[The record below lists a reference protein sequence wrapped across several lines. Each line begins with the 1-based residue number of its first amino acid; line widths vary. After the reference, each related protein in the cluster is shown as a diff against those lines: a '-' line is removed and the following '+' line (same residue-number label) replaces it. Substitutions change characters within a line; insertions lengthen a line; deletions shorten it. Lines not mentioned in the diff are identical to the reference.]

1 MADTTLRY
9 IDIDQDTRVG
19 YNYIKQQYYVRNKE
33 YYTYRNTVEEIIQVL
48 NAIDVDT
55 TTEEVNINTLSA
67 LKTAI
72 EYLHTVSYTLQDTGA
87 YIHTLQFND
96 FDQYPLTIDCEKA
109 KLYIMNSTVIYDLT
123 LNESPRNVRIPRI
136 LAFYK
141 DTLGLQISTKDMR
154 YFYSLLVSYYYPT
167 CYNQITLNTD
177 TNEYFYNNKFM
188 FSNYSNTS
196 DITYQCTYNPNN
208 NAANT
213 TVGYV
218 ISTDTSTNR
227 IELSAPITMEDLHDY
242 TKVIIKGATTY
253 TEETDTTYSADGEY
267 TITDMGTNTLK
278 VAETIPYSY
287 EFPYKECYVVSDR
300 KTISS
305 MKRDTRTITLTG
317 TPTDIFVGD
326 IILVSGATVDGEYED
341 ISCNGSY
348 TVESISD
355 KTITVEEEI
364 PTDFTGEGAIL
375 IKEIFVG
382 YINSIS
388 NKVITLTENTD
399 LTLTNAT
406 IMVHSINN
414 GITTIENFIGNN
426 TPNTNTITITGDIE
440 DYTPNY
446 PQLQIPIPTGNAE
459 VLIDIT
465 YVGEDSQSLLPIG
478 EFMVDNFKQCKQYIN
493 TYVGL
498 IKGLTTLTDATK
510 DRMYQK
516 VEEEIPLTSVNDYTT
531 SEIGDKISC
540 SISTMKFK
548 GIYSEIYSD
557 QI

>member
-1 MADTTLRY
+1 MTDTTLRY

-141 DTLGLQISTKDMR
+141 DTLGLQIDKEDMY

-177 TNEYFYNNKFM
+177 TNEYFYNNKFI

-196 DITYQCTYNPNN
+196 DITYQCTYNSNN
-208 NAANT
+208 NAENT

-278 VAETIPYSY
+278 VAEAIPYSY

-305 MKRDTRTITLTG
+305 MKRDTRTITLTE

-446 PQLQIPIPTGNAE
+446 PQLQIPIPTGNTE

-498 IKGLTTLTDATK
+498 IKGLTTLTDTTK

-516 VEEEIPLTSVNDYTT
+516 VKEEIPLTSVNDYTT
-531 SEIGDKISC
+531 SEVGDKISC
-540 SISTMKFK
+540 SINTMKFK
-548 GIYSEIYSD
+548 GIYSENYSD
-557 QI
+557 

>member
-1 MADTTLRY
+1 MTDTTLRY

-141 DTLGLQISTKDMR
+141 DTLGLQISTEDMR

-177 TNEYFYNNKFM
+177 TNEYFYNNKFI

-208 NAANT
+208 NAENT

-242 TKVIIKGATTY
+242 TKVIIKGATTVD
-253 TEETDTTYSADGEY
+253 EETDTAYSADGEY

-305 MKRDTRTITLTG
+305 MKRDTRTITLTE

-406 IMVHSINN
+406 IMIHSINN
-414 GITTIENFIGNN
+414 GITTIENFTGNN

-446 PQLQIPIPTGNAE
+446 PQLQIPVPTGNTE

-498 IKGLTTLTDATK
+498 IKGLTTLTDTTK

-531 SEIGDKISC
+531 SEVGDKISC

-548 GIYSEIYSD
+548 GIYSENYSD
-557 QI
+557 

>member
-1 MADTTLRY
+1 MTNTTLRY

-33 YYTYRNTVEEIIQVL
+33 YYTYRNTVEEIIDVL

-55 TTEEVNINTLSA
+55 TTEEVNINTITA
-67 LKTAI
+67 LKTSI
-72 EYLHTVSYTLQDTGA
+72 EYLHTVSFTLQDTGA
-87 YIHTLQFND
+87 YIHTIQFND

-109 KLYIMNSTVIYDLT
+109 KLYIMNSTVIYDLK

-141 DTLGLQISTKDMR
+141 DTLGLQILKEDMY

-167 CYNQITLNTD
+167 WYNQIALNTSTD
-177 TNEYFYNNKFM
+177 EYFYNNKFL
-188 FSNYSNTS
+188 FSNYSNTA
-196 DITYQCTYNPNN
+196 DIACQCTYNPNN
-208 NAANT
+208 TAENT

-218 ISTDTSTNR
+218 VSTDTSANR

-242 TKVIIKGATTY
+242 TEVIIKGATTVD
-253 TEETDTTYSADGEY
+253 EETDTTYSADGEY

-287 EFPYKECYVVSDR
+287 EFPYKECYVMSDQR
-300 KTISS
+300 AITK
-305 MKRDTRTITLTG
+305 MERDNRTITLAT

-326 IILVSGATVDGEYED
+326 IVIVSGAVVDGAYED

-348 TVESISD
+348 TVESISN

-375 IKEIFVG
+375 IKEVFVG
-382 YINSIS
+382 YINNIS
-388 NKVITLTENTD
+388 NNVITLTENTD
-399 LTLTNAT
+399 ITLTNAT
-406 IMVHSINN
+406 IMIHTISN
-414 GITTIENFIGNN
+414 GITTIENFTGSN
-426 TPNTNTITITGDIE
+426 TPNTNTITVTGNIE

-459 VLIDIT
+459 VLIDVT
-465 YVGEDSQSLLPIG
+465 YVGEDSKSLLPIG
-478 EFMVDNFKQCKQYIN
+478 EFMVDNFQQCKQYIDI
-493 TYVGL
+493 YYGF
-498 IKGLTTLTDATK
+498 IKGLKELSDTTK
-510 DRMYQK
+510 ENMYQK
-516 VEEEIPLTSVNDYTT
+516 VTDMELTPIEDLTTVDRSDTIECSVEY
-531 SEIGDKISC
+531 
-540 SISTMKFK
+540 MKFK
-548 GIYSEIYSD
+548 GVYSEIYSEE
-557 QI
+557 

>member
-1 MADTTLRY
+1 MTNTTLRY

-33 YYTYRNTVEEIIQVL
+33 YYTYRNTVEEIIDVL

-55 TTEEVNINTLSA
+55 TTEEVNINTITA
-67 LKTAI
+67 LKTSI
-72 EYLHTVSYTLQDTGA
+72 EYLHTVSFTLQDTGA
-87 YIHTLQFND
+87 YIHTIQFND

-141 DTLGLQISTKDMR
+141 DTLGLQIVKEDMY

-167 CYNQITLNTD
+167 WYNQIALNTSTD
-177 TNEYFYNNKFM
+177 EYFYNNKFL
-188 FSNYSNTS
+188 FSNYSNTA
-196 DITYQCTYNPNN
+196 DIACQCTYNPNN
-208 NAANT
+208 TAENT

-218 ISTDTSTNR
+218 VSTDTSANR

-242 TKVIIKGATTY
+242 TEVIIKGATTVD
-253 TEETDTTYSADGEY
+253 EETDTTYSADGEY

-287 EFPYKECYVVSDR
+287 EFPYKECYVMSDQR
-300 KTISS
+300 AITK
-305 MKRDTRTITLTG
+305 MERDNRTITLAT

-326 IILVSGATVDGEYED
+326 IVIVSGAIVDGAYED

-348 TVESISD
+348 TVESISN

-375 IKEIFVG
+375 IKEVFVG

-388 NKVITLTENTD
+388 NNVITLTENTD
-399 LTLTNAT
+399 ITLTNAT
-406 IMVHSINN
+406 IMIHTISN
-414 GITTIENFIGNN
+414 GITTIENFTGSN
-426 TPNTNTITITGDIE
+426 TPNTNTITVTGNIE

-459 VLIDIT
+459 VLIDVT
-465 YVGEDSQSLLPIG
+465 YVGEDSKSLLPIG
-478 EFMVDNFKQCKQYIN
+478 EFMVDNFQQCKQYIDI
-493 TYVGL
+493 YYGF
-498 IKGLTTLTDATK
+498 IKGLKELSDTTK
-510 DRMYQK
+510 ENMYQK
-516 VEEEIPLTSVNDYTT
+516 VTDMELTPIEDLTTVDRSDTIECSVEY
-531 SEIGDKISC
+531 
-540 SISTMKFK
+540 MKFK
-548 GIYSEIYSD
+548 GVYSEIYSEE
-557 QI
+557 

>member
-1 MADTTLRY
+1 MTNTTLRY

-33 YYTYRNTVEEIIQVL
+33 YYTYRNTVEEIIDVL

-55 TTEEVNINTLSA
+55 TTEEVNINTITA
-67 LKTAI
+67 LKTSI
-72 EYLHTVSYTLQDTGA
+72 EYLHTVSFTLQDTGA
-87 YIHTLQFND
+87 YIHTIQFND

-123 LNESPRNVRIPRI
+123 LNESSRNVRIPRI

-141 DTLGLQISTKDMR
+141 DTLGLQILKEDMY

-167 CYNQITLNTD
+167 WYNQIALNTS
-177 TNEYFYNNKFM
+177 TNEYFYNNKFL
-188 FSNYSNTS
+188 FSNYSNTA
-196 DITYQCTYNPNN
+196 DIACQCTYNPNN
-208 NAANT
+208 TAENT

-218 ISTDTSTNR
+218 VSTDTSANR

-242 TKVIIKGATTY
+242 TKVIIKGATTVD
-253 TEETDTTYSADGEY
+253 EETDTTYSADGEY

-287 EFPYKECYVVSDR
+287 EFPYKECYVMSDQR
-300 KTISS
+300 AITK
-305 MKRDTRTITLTG
+305 MERDNRTITLAT

-326 IILVSGATVDGEYED
+326 VVIVSGAVVDGAYED

-348 TVESISD
+348 TVESIAN

-375 IKEIFVG
+375 IKEVFVG

-388 NKVITLTENTD
+388 NNVITLTENTD
-399 LTLTNAT
+399 ITLTNAT
-406 IMVHSINN
+406 IMIHTISN
-414 GITTIENFIGNN
+414 GITTIENFTGSN
-426 TPNTNTITITGDIE
+426 TPNTNTITVTGNIE

-459 VLIDIT
+459 VLIDVT
-465 YVGEDSQSLLPIG
+465 YVGEDSKSLLPIG
-478 EFMVDNFKQCKQYIN
+478 EFMVDNFQQCKQYIDI
-493 TYVGL
+493 YYGFIRGL
-498 IKGLTTLTDATK
+498 KELSDTTK
-510 DRMYQK
+510 ENMYQK
-516 VEEEIPLTSVNDYTT
+516 VTDMELTPIEDLTTVDRSDTIRCSVEY
-531 SEIGDKISC
+531 
-540 SISTMKFK
+540 MKFK
-548 GIYSEIYSD
+548 GVYSEIYSEE
-557 QI
+557 

>member
-1 MADTTLRY
+1 MTDTTLRY

-141 DTLGLQISTKDMR
+141 DTLGLQISTEDMR

-167 CYNQITLNTD
+167 CYNQITSNTD
-177 TNEYFYNNKFM
+177 TNEYFYNNKFI

-208 NAANT
+208 NAENT

-227 IELSAPITMEDLHDY
+227 IELSAPITMEDLHNY

-300 KTISS
+300 KAISS
-305 MKRDTRTITLTG
+305 MKRDTRTITLTE

-388 NKVITLTENTD
+388 NNVITLTENTD

-406 IMVHSINN
+406 VMIHTINN
-414 GITTIENFIGNN
+414 GITTMENFIGNN

-446 PQLQIPIPTGNAE
+446 PQLQIPIPTGNTE

-498 IKGLTTLTDATK
+498 IKGLTTLTDTTK

-516 VEEEIPLTSVNDYTT
+516 VEEEIPLTSVNDNTT
-531 SEIGDKISC
+531 SEVGDKISC
-540 SISTMKFK
+540 SISTMKFI
-548 GIYSEIYSD
+548 GIYSENYSD
-557 QI
+557 